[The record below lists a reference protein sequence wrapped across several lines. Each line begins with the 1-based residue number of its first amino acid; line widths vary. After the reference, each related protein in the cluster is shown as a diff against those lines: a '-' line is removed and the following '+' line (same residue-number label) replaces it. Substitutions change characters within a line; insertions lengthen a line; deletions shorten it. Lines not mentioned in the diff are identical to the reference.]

1 MKFTETKLKGVW
13 IIEPKI
19 HRDARGFFMESYNR
33 RVFEENGLREV
44 FVGDHA
50 VLAGEAVDV
59 LLKGVLRGLQYQ
71 LNPHAQGKLVSVTFG
86 AVFDVAVDLRR
97 ASPTFGQWVGYTLS
111 GEDRRALY
119 IPPGFAHGFYV
130 LTPEAEFSYKCTAL
144 YNPAAERG
152 LRWDDPQV
160 AIAWPGKPDPA
171 LMSEKDRKFPFLAQ
185 AETNF

>member
-13 IIEPKI
+13 VIEPKI

-44 FVGDHA
+44 FVQDN
-50 VLAGEAVDV
+50 VSRSV
-59 LLKGVLRGLQYQ
+59 KGALRGLHYQ

-111 GEDRRALY
+111 AEDRRALY

-160 AIAWPGKPDPA
+160 AIAWPGRPDPA
-171 LMSEKDRKFPFLAQ
+171 LMSEKDRKFPSLAQ

>member
-1 MKFTETKLKGVW
+1 MKFVETKLKGVW
-13 IIEPKI
+13 VIEPKI

-44 FVGDHA
+44 FVQDN
-50 VLAGEAVDV
+50 VSRSV
-59 LLKGVLRGLQYQ
+59 KGALRGLHYQ

-111 GEDRRALY
+111 AEDRRALY

-160 AIAWPGKPDPA
+160 AIAWPGQPDPA
-171 LMSEKDRKFPFLAQ
+171 LMSEKDRKFPSLAQ